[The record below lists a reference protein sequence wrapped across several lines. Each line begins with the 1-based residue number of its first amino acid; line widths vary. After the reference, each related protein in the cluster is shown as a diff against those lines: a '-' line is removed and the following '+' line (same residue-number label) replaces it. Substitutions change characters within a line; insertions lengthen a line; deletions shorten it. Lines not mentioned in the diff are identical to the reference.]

1 MPILADDKEFEKI
14 QEAILNDEPI
24 PESKSVIREPNKYF
38 QDWWKKNKKRVSE
51 AQSLPYWVKDNS
63 RMLGIRYNG
72 IKLGRAASKSAKEA
86 MLSHQERHDYSEE
99 QQLNFKDI
107 EQRTGWKRGKP
118 MSFKEADG
126 GKSNVFRD
134 DENCAACVLVHELRL
149 RGFDVTS
156 LAYDHK
162 SGSVSMLLSGDTRQ
176 AWLTSKGKKPEF
188 TALIGGSEKEIISK
202 IEKQTQVVGSR
213 YHIGWDVSKNMGH
226 IITVERTERGLI
238 FYDPQ
243 RNDFLSIGEIVND
256 MVEGSKIQ
264 LLRVDKLLINP
275 SLLDSLSALLE

>member
-1 MPILADDKEFEKI
+1 
-14 QEAILNDEPI
+14 
-24 PESKSVIREPNKYF
+24 
-38 QDWWKKNKKRVSE
+38 
-51 AQSLPYWVKDNS
+51 
-63 RMLGIRYNG
+63 
-72 IKLGRAASKSAKEA
+72 
-86 MLSHQERHDYSEE
+86 
-99 QQLNFKDI
+99 
-107 EQRTGWKRGKP
+107 
-118 MSFKEADG
+118 MSFEEADG

-162 SGSVSMLLSGDTRQ
+162 SGSVSMLLSDDTRQ

-188 TALIGGSEKEIISK
+188 TALIGGSEKEIVSK